1 MRIVSSAIVL
11 FCFSSLA
18 SAQMV
23 RDRAGT
29 WEAGFLI
36 ADMTSESLSGEN
48 GAKLEVGSDVGWGF
62 TGGYNFTNR
71 LAVLADW
78 TWSNP
83 SYDATRI
90 REDTGQPDTI
100 SASLDISTLHVKG
113 VFYFLDGA
121 LTPFVE
127 AGIGWTYIDS
137 NIVDGPPTTGCWW
150 DPWWGYVCQSF
161 FDTYSET
168 RTSYSAAVGI
178 RWDLRNEM
186 SLRGSYGVLEVD
198 TSSATEDASLDTF
211 RIDLSW
217 RF

>member
-48 GAKLEVGSDVGWGF
+48 GAKLEVGSDVAWGF

-100 SASLDISTLHVKG
+100 SASLNINTLHVKG

-127 AGIGWTYIDS
+127 AGVGWTYIDS

-161 FDTYSET
+161 YNTYSET
-168 RTSYSAAVGI
+168 RTSYSTAVGI

>member
-1 MRIVSSAIVL
+1 MRIVSPAIVL

-100 SASLDISTLHVKG
+100 SASLDINTLHVKG
-113 VFYFLDGA
+113 VFYLPGRCADSIHRSRRRLD
-121 LTPFVE
+121 L
-127 AGIGWTYIDS
+127 Y
-137 NIVDGPPTTGCWW
+137 
-150 DPWWGYVCQSF
+150 
-161 FDTYSET
+161 
-168 RTSYSAAVGI
+168 
-178 RWDLRNEM
+178 
-186 SLRGSYGVLEVD
+186 
-198 TSSATEDASLDTF
+198 
-211 RIDLSW
+211 
-217 RF
+217 

>member
-1 MRIVSSAIVL
+1 MRIVSPAIVL

-36 ADMTSESLSGEN
+36 ADMTAESLSGEN
-48 GAKLEVGSDVGWGF
+48 GAKLEVGNDVAWGF

-100 SASLDISTLHVKG
+100 SASLDINTLHIKG

-127 AGIGWTYIDS
+127 AGVGWTYVDS

-150 DPWWGYVCQSF
+150 DPWWGYVCRSF

-168 RTSYSAAVGI
+168 RTSYSTAVGI